1 MTSRNYTRVYT
12 DGGTVGH
19 LLDELLSPNDGNS
32 GALCGRSPWPGLW
45 LGTGSQEEHERA
57 ADLTTCS
64 SCDAV
69 RKHRDGVVPA

>member
-1 MTSRNYTRVYT
+1 MAREYTRVYT

-19 LLDELLSPNDGNS
+19 LLDELLSPNS
-32 GALCGRSPWPGLW
+32 SSSALCGRTPWPTLW

-57 ADLTTCS
+57 LDLTTCS
-64 SCDAV
+64 ACEAV